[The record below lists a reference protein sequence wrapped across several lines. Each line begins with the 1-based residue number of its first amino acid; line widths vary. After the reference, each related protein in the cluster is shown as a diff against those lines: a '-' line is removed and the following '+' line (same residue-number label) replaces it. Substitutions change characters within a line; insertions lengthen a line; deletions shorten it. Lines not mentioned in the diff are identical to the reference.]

1 MSAAAAAAEARSG
14 LVRLGF
20 LFGTYFGTA
29 GIFVPYFP
37 LYLEDRG
44 LTAAQI
50 GIVLALGQGMRL
62 VGPNLWGYLADR
74 TPHRIDILRW
84 TALAAVA
91 SFSAIFLPGGFAL
104 VLVVMFGLNF
114 FMAAQIPVAEAIAA
128 ARLRGNPQQAGLYG
142 RLRACGSVGFVGFV
156 LGAGALFDAV
166 GIGWQPYAALLLLMI
181 SAVAAYSVRDL
192 FVPEASHERVSVRAR
207 LLEPRVRWFFL
218 SVALMVFAHGALYSY
233 FSLYLAQLGYSKK
246 LIGVFWVIGVLVE
259 IAFFATQ
266 GRVFARVPIFRLFGF
281 PFACAALRFFL
292 IGEFAALWAV
302 LLIAQVLHAATFAVH
317 HSATILMIQKWF
329 PGAAAARG
337 QALYASIGY
346 GVGGTLGSLTAAAL
360 WTASGPEVVFL
371 SGSAAALFGWW
382 AVRRAERADRRES
395 ATPAAVSAGVK

>member
-1 MSAAAAAAEARSG
+1 
-14 LVRLGF
+14 
-20 LFGTYFGTA
+20 
-29 GIFVPYFP
+29 
-37 LYLEDRG
+37 
-44 LTAAQI
+44 
-50 GIVLALGQGMRL
+50 
-62 VGPNLWGYLADR
+62 
-74 TPHRIDILRW
+74 
-84 TALAAVA
+84 
-91 SFSAIFLPGGFAL
+91 
-104 VLVVMFGLNF
+104 
-114 FMAAQIPVAEAIAA
+114 
-128 ARLRGNPQQAGLYG
+128 
-142 RLRACGSVGFVGFV
+142 VGFVGFV